1 MSFDKSLVRV
11 FNYGRSGVSLPTRDD
26 SVYLRGAEDPNFPV
40 METFAFADLEYMN
53 THSSAIRSGIVEFA
67 QEEREEIYSA
77 LKINDWQERCFF
89 EGEIDKMLAS
99 ANFNTMERVIAI
111 TDIATIDRI
120 YSHMM
125 KLINSGSVDVSTR
138 VQKVV
143 EARRKELYNEV
154 LTSRIKLVQKK
165 EEPAVSQDEV
175 ERLVAQKVAEQ
186 LAMLQQQAATAQSAE
201 ESSAEVKTAEVKK
214 PVVKKTTAT
223 KKPATKKPAA
233 KAATTADK

>member
-1 MSFDKSLVRV
+1 MSFDKSMVRV

-40 METFAFADLEYMN
+40 METFSFSDLEYMN
-53 THSSAIRSGIVEFA
+53 THSVAIRSGIVEFA
-67 QEEREEIYSA
+67 PEEREEIYSA

-99 ANFNTMERVIAI
+99 ANFATMERVIAV
-111 TDIATIDRI
+111 TDVATIDRI
-120 YSHMM
+120 YGHMVR
-125 KLINSGSVDVSTR
+125 LIDSGSVDVSTR

-143 EARRKELYNEV
+143 EARRKELYSEV

-165 EEPAVSQDEV
+165 EEPSVSQDEV

-186 LAMLQQQAATAQSAE
+186 LALLQQQAATTQVAE
-201 ESSAEVKTAEVKK
+201 AAPVEEKPVEVKK
-214 PVVKKTTAT
+214 PVAKRTTAAKKTAV
-223 KKPATKKPAA
+223 KKPAA
-233 KAATTADK
+233 KTADAADK